1 MIATRFTFAVMTVAM
16 MLTGCSAMPT
26 KWTHP
31 PMAIPFQPTL
41 QQQIQL
47 ARIDQILQRDDIPQA
62 TLAKIYYERGLVND
76 SLGLRDL
83 ARLDFNKSLNLEPNQ
98 PDLYNVLGVYFT
110 QMAHFDA
117 AYEAFDSTL
126 ELAPNHLYAQRN
138 RGIALYYGERYELA
152 NQDLLPH
159 YEQDHNDPYR
169 VIWLYLNDVELSP
182 EKAQAQLKQRYDA
195 SDKKAWGWQLV
206 RLFLGQITERELLS
220 DIAQQSENNDQLAE
234 HLTEAYF
241 YLGKLHQNNQDY
253 STAVMLYKL
262 ALAGN
267 VYEFIEHRLS
277 LLELSR
283 LYSAYQDQS
292 PDTRNEETVPVVPG
306 G

>member
-206 RLFLGQITERELLS
+206 RLFSGQITERELLS

-292 PDTRNEETVPVVPG
+292 LDTQNEETVPVVPG

>member
-1 MIATRFTFAVMTVAM
+1 MIATRFKFAVMTVAL

-83 ARLDFNKSLNLEPNQ
+83 ARLDFNKSLTLEPNQ

-292 PDTRNEETVPVVPG
+292 PDTQNEETVPVVLG

>member
-83 ARLDFNKSLNLEPNQ
+83 ARLDFNKSLTLEPNQ

-169 VIWLYLNDVELSP
+169 VIWLYLNDVELTP
-182 EKAQAQLKQRYDA
+182 DKAQAQLKQRYDA

-206 RLFLGQITERELLS
+206 RLFLGQITERQLLS
-220 DIAQQSENNDQLAE
+220 DIAEQSENNDQLAE

-292 PDTRNEETVPVVPG
+292 PDTQNEETVPVVPG

>member
-1 MIATRFTFAVMTVAM
+1 MIANRFTFAVMTVVM
-16 MLTGCSAMPT
+16 MLTGCSAIPT

-83 ARLDFNKSLNLEPNQ
+83 ARLDFNKSLTLEPSQ

-169 VIWLYLNDVELSP
+169 VIWLYLNDVELTP

-206 RLFLGQITERELLS
+206 RLFLGQITERQLLS
-220 DIAQQSENNDQLAE
+220 DIAEQSENNDQLAE

-283 LYSAYQDQS
+283 LYSEYQDQS
-292 PDTRNEETVPVVPG
+292 PDTQNEETVPVVPG

>member
-1 MIATRFTFAVMTVAM
+1 MIATRLKFAVITVV
-16 MLTGCSAMPT
+16 MLLSGCATAPT

-47 ARIDQILQRDDIPQA
+47 ARIEQILQRDDLSQA
-62 TLAKIYYERGLVND
+62 TLAQVFYERGLVYD

-83 ARLDFNKSLNLEPNQ
+83 ARLDFNKSLTLEPNQ

-126 ELAPNHLYAQRN
+126 ELAPNHMYAERN

-152 NQDLLPH
+152 NKDLLPH
-159 YEQDHNDPYR
+159 YKQDLNDPYR
-169 VIWLYLNDVELSP
+169 VIWLYLNDVELQP
-182 EKAQAQLKQRYDA
+182 EQALALLKRRYDA

-206 RLFLGQITERELLS
+206 RLFLGQMTERQLLS
-220 DIAQQSENNDQLAE
+220 DIAEQSENNDVLAE

-241 YLGKLHQNNQDY
+241 YLGKLHQNKQDY

-283 LYSAYQDQS
+283 LYSAYQEQDAPNS
-292 PDTRNEETVPVVPG
+292 ETVPVVPG